1 MPKRNNFDTS
11 AILDKVYP
19 LISKALDTRKNMWL
33 KMISNF
39 MIKRS
44 LSLYDTAPCDRIYYN
59 DQDREEL
66 FSSLGIGAYDIVNGI
81 KDTYYHSISAFKP
94 SQAKDEATIVCLCV
108 VRYFYLKKDAKNLEL
123 AMVYQAFS
131 GKYYPSIH
139 YGFFRTVAP
148 SKYRHIMDYVVN
160 NKLTNKYDLKV
171 NGNIINTIKSINKT
185 WISTY
190 EPQMKHFDDEDIC
203 YIIQQLHNRI
213 KSFMKNIASLY
224 YEAYENKDYISYD
237 KDSLPEEGDTALY
250 HLTTNDSF
258 KLQMYVENTMTKINT
273 SQVDYSICKLCADA
287 NVKVEEVRSI
297 IEAILNDREN
307 LKLIKEY
314 LTLVIATFLT
324 DSPVKEINSAKFL
337 THAIKPKPNSKDPAV
352 IRFKDIQEELLN
364 KTSVNY
370 RKRKHR
376 NATRQSYYS
385 AFATYFAIICVRA
398 NQ

>member
-19 LISKALDTRKNMWL
+19 IVSKALDNRKAMWL
-33 KMISNF
+33 KMVSNF
-39 MIKRS
+39 MVKRS
-44 LSLYDTAPCDRIYYN
+44 LSLYDNAPCDRIYYT
-59 DQDREEL
+59 DKDREEL
-66 FSSLGIGAYDIVNGI
+66 FGALAIGVYDIANGI
-81 KDTYYHSISAFKP
+81 KDTYYHSIAAFKP
-94 SQAKDEATIVCLCV
+94 SQAKDETTIVCLCV
-108 VRYFYLKKDAKNLEL
+108 VRYFFLKKDIKNLEL
-123 AMVYQAFS
+123 AMIYQAFS

-171 NGNIINTIKSINKT
+171 NGNIINTIKSINNT
-185 WISTY
+185 WVDTY
-190 EPQMKHFDDEDIC
+190 QPQLKNFDDEDIC

-224 YEAYENKDYISYD
+224 YEAYENKEYISYD

-273 SQVDYSICKLCADA
+273 SQVDYSVCKLCADA

-314 LTLVIATFLT
+314 ITLVIATFLT
-324 DSPVKEINSAKFL
+324 ESPVKDVNSSKFL
-337 THAIKPKPNSKDPAV
+337 THAIKPKPNSKDPAI
-352 IRFKDIQEELLN
+352 IRFKDIQEELLD
-364 KTSVNY
+364 KSSVNY
-370 RKRKHR
+370 RKRRHR
-376 NATRQSYYS
+376 NATRQSYYA
-385 AFATYFAIICVRA
+385 AFATYFAIMIIRA